1 MPDLKRGSTGSSVK
15 RLQQYLGVDPA
26 TGTFGPVTEDALKAW
41 QTKNGQAETGIATP
55 QIVSTLAL
63 EFAQK
68 VSVATVEATAEE
80 LGINSTAPI
89 EDYTANFNALANNQ
103 FQQLSQPFRLES
115 GEIYDNALAA
125 QSNEGSF
132 ESGMYTFDSLLANL
146 AARPQTEA
154 SQTVSTVQSTTT
166 NINTA
171 QTTLNT
177 ANNTTNNLNQAVDR
191 SRVETSKMIE
201 QTSMNQ
207 NNSIQKVDNFNSLLT
222 GPEIQNIQN
231 KTEQAQ
237 NLTTTLTGTNTVNQT
252 QTNQATTNT
261 NEAAR
266 VENTQLIT
274 KTEASQIINPPNPI
288 VGAVETMGTGVK
300 KEIQNMST
308 DLSTNISNMK
318 TGDNVSTSQVTQVDQ
333 SSIYNT
339 AGEKGSPA
347 QVELAKGKAEE
358 PSSELNLNEVY
369 LSAIYETLVAGIK
382 VKISS

>member
-26 TGTFGPVTEDALKAW
+26 TGTFGPATEEALKAW
-41 QTKNGQAETGIATP
+41 QIKNGQAETGIATP
-55 QIVSTLAL
+55 QIVGALAYQ
-63 EFAQK
+63 FSQK
-68 VSVATVEATAEE
+68 VSTETAEAVAKQY
-80 LGINSTAPI
+80 GINPTAPVKNY
-89 EDYTANFNALANNQ
+89 EDNLNALINNK

-115 GEIYDNALAA
+115 GEIYDNVLAA
-125 QSNEGSF
+125 QSNEGSV
-132 ESGMYTFDSLLANL
+132 ESGIYTFDSLLASMKTK
-146 AARPQTEA
+146 PQTEA
-154 SQTVSTVQSTTT
+154 PQTVSTVQSTTT
-166 NINTA
+166 NINNA

-177 ANNTTNNLNQAVDR
+177 ANNTTNNLNQAIDR
-191 SRVETSKMIE
+191 SRVETSKLIE
-201 QTSMNQ
+201 QTTVNQ
-207 NNSIQKVDNFNSLLT
+207 NNSMKKVDNLNSILT
-222 GPEIQNIQN
+222 GPEIKNIQN

-237 NLTTTLTGTNTVNQT
+237 NLTTTLTGTSSVNQI
-252 QTNQATTNT
+252 QTNQATTNSS
-261 NEAAR
+261 ESAR

-318 TGDNVSTSQVTQVDQ
+318 SGDTVSNSQVTQVDQ

-339 AGEKGSPA
+339 AGEKSSPA

-369 LSAIYETLVAGIK
+369 LSAIYEALVAGIK

>member
-1 MPDLKRGSTGSSVK
+1 
-15 RLQQYLGVDPA
+15 
-26 TGTFGPVTEDALKAW
+26 
-41 QTKNGQAETGIATP
+41 
-55 QIVSTLAL
+55 
-63 EFAQK
+63 
-68 VSVATVEATAEE
+68 VATVEATAEE

>member
-1 MPDLKRGSTGSSVK
+1 
-15 RLQQYLGVDPA
+15 
-26 TGTFGPVTEDALKAW
+26 
-41 QTKNGQAETGIATP
+41 
-55 QIVSTLAL
+55 
-63 EFAQK
+63 
-68 VSVATVEATAEE
+68 
-80 LGINSTAPI
+80 
-89 EDYTANFNALANNQ
+89 
-103 FQQLSQPFRLES
+103 
-115 GEIYDNALAA
+115 
-125 QSNEGSF
+125 
-132 ESGMYTFDSLLANL
+132 
-146 AARPQTEA
+146 
-154 SQTVSTVQSTTT
+154 
-166 NINTA
+166 
-171 QTTLNT
+171 
-177 ANNTTNNLNQAVDR
+177 
-191 SRVETSKMIE
+191 
-201 QTSMNQ
+201 MNQ